1 MVHPFSPSNQEAAD
15 EYLCVQGQSDLYSKF
30 QATQLLSDT
39 PFKKKKKSDTW
50 YWRDGSAVKSTH
62 YSYRGLETDSQS
74 DRSQLP
80 VTPTSGDSSSGLC
93 RYLH

>member
-39 PFKKKKKSDTW
+39 PFKKKKK
-50 YWRDGSAVKSTH
+50 
-62 YSYRGLETDSQS
+62 
-74 DRSQLP
+74 
-80 VTPTSGDSSSGLC
+80 VTPGTGGMAQQ
-93 RYLH
+93 

>member
-1 MVHPFSPSNQEAAD
+1 MNIYEFKANLIYTASSKLHS
-15 EYLCVQGQSDLYSKF
+15 YLVIPHL
-30 QATQLLSDT
+30 
-39 PFKKKKKSDTW
+39 KKKSDTW

-62 YSYRGLETDSQS
+62 YSYRGLEIDSQS